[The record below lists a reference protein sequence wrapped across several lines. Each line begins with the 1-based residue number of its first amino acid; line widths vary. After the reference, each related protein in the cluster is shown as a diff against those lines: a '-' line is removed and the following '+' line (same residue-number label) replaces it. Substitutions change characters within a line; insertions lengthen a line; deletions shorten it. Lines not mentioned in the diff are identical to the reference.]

1 MHDKE
6 WIVNPVS
13 LLTTIGNGRGG
24 GDYFGENSNK
34 VGSWTW
40 NIIEITDDDY
50 EKISEYKDITDQVIF
65 WEE

>member
-1 MHDKE
+1 M
-6 WIVNPVS
+6 S
-13 LLTTIGNGRGG
+13 LLTAIGNGRGG

-34 VGSWTW
+34 VGSWAW

-65 WEE
+65 RAE

>member
-1 MHDKE
+1 M
-6 WIVNPVS
+6 S
-13 LLTTIGNGRGG
+13 LLTAIGNGRGG

-40 NIIEITDDDY
+40 DIIEITDDDY